1 MTIPAVPATSA
12 VPATPTN
19 DFLSYA
25 SQANV
30 NASFNPDLGR
40 LTVNGL
46 PVDINTA
53 GLTYQGGQLTGTQ
66 ESYDALL
73 SPFTNAGAKTV
84 DVYREMEE
92 YQAYETPEEYRNLM
106 LQLIA
111 RSNQKYQYDF
121 DEDPGVAAAR
131 EELSRSISGL
141 AAVHGFMYSG
151 GTQNI
156 IEAQLKSLT
165 PQFEQAAYNRYK
177 ADLDQQL
184 NFLNTLTKWDQIQ
197 YERSLDKLGL
207 IKMKSNYILSL
218 GEMEYRNFK
227 LMLEQHRSQQEI
239 ELSKEKFELQRLQQ
253 DTENAFNRV
262 NQLGYVDNKA
272 ASALG
277 VPVGTKAR
285 WVQQLEMEYKNKVD
299 IMAKENEYNLKFA
312 EQQAKF
318 EKELMA
324 YKEEIGVAAKLKLME
339 REFSYQSSL
348 ADLKY
353 VHQKE
358 LDAIAAAEKAAAEAA
373 EAKEKAAA
381 EAETGPT
388 ISWSDLK
395 KQFTTKFD
403 KDKDGYLDA
412 DMGYGASQWIMEQVG
427 KGVSE
432 KMLDQL
438 IFTFDIPEYQKLAP
452 KKPITTYST
461 GFKKKAG
468 AVVPKQMGR

>member
-1 MTIPAVPATSA
+1 
-12 VPATPTN
+12 
-19 DFLSYA
+19 
-25 SQANV
+25 
-30 NASFNPDLGR
+30 
-40 LTVNGL
+40 
-46 PVDINTA
+46 
-53 GLTYQGGQLTGTQ
+53 
-66 ESYDALL
+66 
-73 SPFTNAGAKTV
+73 
-84 DVYREMEE
+84 MEE